1 MAGDLFT
8 GTLELL
14 ILRTLEDGLVH
25 GYGIARSIRDQTDGV
40 LDVEQG
46 ALYPALHRLNRRG
59 WIKGD
64 WGETDTGR
72 RARFYSLTR
81 KGTEA
86 LQKEAAR
93 WDEHAQAVYA
103 ILGRANGLG
112 GSRGLGQAEG

>member
-14 ILRTLEDGLVH
+14 ILRTLANDLVH
-25 GYGIARSIRDQTDGV
+25 GYGIARKIREKTDGV

-59 WIKGD
+59 FLRGE
-64 WGETDTGR
+64 WGETETGR
-72 RARFYSLTR
+72 RARFYSLTK
-81 KGTEA
+81 KGQAA
-86 LQKEAAR
+86 LAQETAR

-103 ILGRANGLG
+103 VLR
-112 GSRGLGQAEG
+112 QVEG

>member
-14 ILRTLEDGLVH
+14 ILRTLESRLVH
-25 GYGIARSIRDQTDGV
+25 GYGIARSIRDRTGGV

-46 ALYPALHRLNRRG
+46 ALYPALHRLNRKG
-59 WIKGD
+59 WIMGE

-72 RARFYSLTR
+72 RARFYSLTE
-81 KGTEA
+81 KGRAA
-86 LQKEAAR
+86 LEREAAR

-103 ILGRANGLG
+103 VLRK
-112 GSRGLGQAEG
+112 AEA

>member
-14 ILRTLEDGLVH
+14 ILRTLQDELIH
-25 GYGIARSIRDQTDGV
+25 GYGILRRIRERTDGV

-59 WIKGD
+59 WIKGE
-64 WGETDTGR
+64 WGETETGR

-81 KGTEA
+81 KGQTA
-86 LQKEAAR
+86 LGRESAR
-93 WDEHAQAVYA
+93 WDRHARAVYA
-103 ILGRANGLG
+103 ILQHG
-112 GSRGLGQAEG
+112 EG

>member
-14 ILRTLEDGLVH
+14 ILRTLEHNLVH
-25 GYGIARSIRDQTDGV
+25 GYGIARTIRDRTNGV

-59 WIKGD
+59 WIKGE

-72 RARFYSLTR
+72 RARFYSLSR
-81 KGTEA
+81 KGRMA
-86 LQKEAAR
+86 LQKETER

-103 ILGRANGLG
+103 VLRK
-112 GSRGLGQAEG
+112 RKV